1 MLRRDSMSLSAKY
14 QYTHFIYP
22 FLIEK
27 SKYTGFINNLLDHE
41 KDWKLKIHNQKED
54 EETYNFFLPYMRK
67 FLFPTLF
74 WNNEFIK
81 KYKSLGNSSKASVL
95 RKASCIMFD
104 FNLDNIKVGTV
115 SKRRYD
121 IIDFNIIS
129 IRVICFEP
137 GVCFLDIKTEVEDDS
152 ENIDFDKIL
161 DFNNMFREITP
172 KNTNKSKLNIKA
184 KGIDNI
190 HDITIFIKSIISGFE
205 NNDINKIYYDKMFT
219 YSYVCVGRENWNE
232 STNFDSLKN
241 DFYKFQYV
249 VDSKSSAIFNNDCTK
264 LDENTYS
271 RWKYS
276 MFGFS
281 RESGVVLVSE
291 EERYNITKMPHN
303 FEKDYLY
310 MLLLAFYQRMS
321 LINFLQDL
329 LKKDKTMIPKLN
341 YELTKFTHFSWFSQ
355 ITNSEHGMD
364 IWKRWQS
371 AFELSELYDE
381 VHKEYVEYYNTVVT
395 SGQSKI
401 NIILII
407 MYTVSV
413 IFSGLQIVAQMY
425 DIKHTW
431 LEPLLIYTIVITA
444 MSYPIYAITRWMKHK
459 AEKYF
464 GGKS

>member
-1 MLRRDSMSLSAKY
+1 MSLSAKY

-22 FLIEK
+22 FIIEK
-27 SKYTGFINNLLDHE
+27 DKYSSFINNLLEQD
-41 KDWKLKIHNQKED
+41 KNWKLKIHEIRED
-54 EETYNFFLPYMRK
+54 EEAYNFFLPYMRK

-74 WNNEFIK
+74 WSNDFIK
-81 KYKSLGNSSKASVL
+81 KYKSMANPKKANILKRSSCVT
-95 RKASCIMFD
+95 FD

-115 SKRRYD
+115 SKKRYG

-129 IRVICFEP
+129 IKVICFEP
-137 GVCFLDIKTEVEDDS
+137 GVCFLDIKTEVEDDN

-161 DFNNMFREITP
+161 DFNSIFRGVSP
-172 KNTNKSKLNIKA
+172 RNDSKDKLNIKA

-205 NNDINKIYYDKMFT
+205 SNDLNKIYYDKMFT
-219 YSYVCVGRENWNE
+219 YSYVCLDKEDWNE
-232 STNFDSLKN
+232 NTNFENLKN

-249 VDSKSSAIFNNDCTK
+249 TDSKSSAIFNNHCKK
-264 LDENTYS
+264 LEENTYS

-291 EERYNITKMPHN
+291 KEKYNITKMPHS

-321 LINFLQDL
+321 LINFLQNL
-329 LKKDKTMIPKLN
+329 LKRDKTMIPKLN
-341 YELTKFTHFSWFSQ
+341 NELTKFTHFSWFSQ

-395 SGQSKI
+395 SGQGKI

-407 MYTVSV
+407 MYTASL
-413 IFSGLQIVAQMY
+413 IFSGLQILSQMY
-425 DIKHTW
+425 SLERTWVEPFLIYSMVIVALSYPTFIIVRWIKHK
-431 LEPLLIYTIVITA
+431 LERHL
-444 MSYPIYAITRWMKHK
+444 
-459 AEKYF
+459 
-464 GGKS
+464 GGSI